1 MTLGSII
8 LGARSLDDAN
18 RLAHAIVNSIPE
30 PFLVLDAE
38 LRVLEASLSFYDIFK
53 VNPAATEGTLLYALG
68 NGQWDIPAL
77 RILLETILPEKVEM
91 DNFEVEHDFAEIGHK
106 IMLLNAR
113 KVMYDDAG
121 TMAILLAFRD
131 ITERRAIE
139 QEKAA
144 LLEHSEELLRHND
157 MLLEEMRH
165 RVANSLQ
172 IIASILLIKAQAV
185 SSQET
190 RFHLEDAHKRV
201 MSVAT
206 VQQYLHMTDGVE
218 QVEVFGYLE
227 KLCEGLASSMVGESQ
242 PVEVR
247 LLCDTGMIPSS
258 HAVSIG
264 LIVTELVINALKYA
278 FPNHKKEALI
288 IVGYEISGTDWNL
301 TVSDNGVGKS
311 DTSAPTVGGL
321 GTTIVDALAQQL
333 DAKVEITNGPEGLQV
348 LSPTQHLHRDCPR
361 PHEAPEYL
369 PLSKACL

>member
-1 MTLGSII
+1 MTIGSIGLI
-8 LGARSLDDAN
+8 VRSLDDAN

-30 PFLVLDAE
+30 PFVVLDAD
-38 LRVLEASLSFYDIFK
+38 LRVLEANISFYDNFK
-53 VNPAATEGTLLYALG
+53 VEPADTVGSLLYNLG
-68 NGQWDIPAL
+68 NDQWDIPAL
-77 RILLETILPEKVEM
+77 RLLLETILPEKAAL
-91 DNFEVEHDFAEIGHK
+91 DNFEVNHDFPDIGRK

-113 KVMYDDAG
+113 KVTYDDAG

-144 LLEHSEELLRHND
+144 LLARSEELRRHND

-172 IIASILLIKAQAV
+172 IIASILLIKAKAV

-201 MSVAT
+201 LSVAT

-218 QVEVFGYLE
+218 QVEVCGYLE
-227 KLCEGLASSMVGESQ
+227 KLCEGLANSMVGESH
-242 PVEVR
+242 PVKLDVI
-247 LLCDTGMIPSS
+247 CDTGMIPSA

-278 FPNHKKEALI
+278 FPDGKKDAVI

-301 TVSDNGVGKS
+301 SVSDNGVGKS
-311 DTSAPTVGGL
+311 DSATPTEGGL

-333 DAKVEITNGPEGLQV
+333 GAKVKITNSTDGLRVAITHATFASRIPE
-348 LSPTQHLHRDCPR
+348 P
-361 PHEAPEYL
+361 
-369 PLSKACL
+369 KAI

>member
-139 QEKAA
+139 QEKAE
-144 LLEHSEELLRHND
+144 LLEHSEELRRHND

-218 QVEVFGYLE
+218 QVEVCGYLE
-227 KLCEGLASSMVGESQ
+227 KLCEGLATSMVSESQ
-242 PVEVR
+242 PVKVNVI
-247 LLCDTGMIPSS
+247 CDNGMIASA

-288 IVGYEISGTDWNL
+288 IVGYEISGTDWKL

-348 LSPTQHLHRDCPR
+348 AITHATFASQ
-361 PHEAPEYL
+361 L
-369 PLSKACL
+369 PKAA

>member
-8 LGARSLDDAN
+8 LGARSLEDAN

-30 PFLVLDAE
+30 PFLVLDAD
-38 LRVLEASLSFYDIFK
+38 LRVLEVSHCFYQIFRVSPEETVGISLYD
-53 VNPAATEGTLLYALG
+53 LG

-77 RILLETILPEKVEM
+77 RLILETILPEKGEL
-91 DNFEVEHDFAEIGHK
+91 DDFEVEHNFADIGHK

-113 KVMYDDAG
+113 KVLYDDAG

-131 ITERRAIE
+131 ITERRTIE

-144 LLEHSEELLRHND
+144 LLERSEELRRHND

-172 IIASILLIKAQAV
+172 IIASIMLIKAQAV

-218 QVEVFGYLE
+218 QIEVCGYLE
-227 KLCEGLASSMVGESQ
+227 KLCEGLGTSMVSGGQ
-242 PVEVR
+242 PVELKVI
-247 LLCDTGMIPSS
+247 CDTGMIASA

-278 FPNHKKEALI
+278 FPDRKDNALI
-288 IVGYEISGTDWNL
+288 TISYEISGTDWRL

-311 DTSAPTVGGL
+311 DSVAATENGL
-321 GTTIVDALAQQL
+321 GTTIVNALAKQL
-333 DAKVEITNGPEGLQV
+333 GAQLTITSEPTGLKIAIAH
-348 LSPTQHLHRDCPR
+348 STFTSR
-361 PHEAPEYL
+361 L
-369 PLSKACL
+369 PQPS

>member
-1 MTLGSII
+1 MFPRSLLSSLMTLEPTI
-8 LGARSLDDAN
+8 LGARSLSDAN

-38 LRVLEASLSFYDIFK
+38 LRVLEVSHCFYEIFK
-53 VNPAATEGTLLYALG
+53 VRPEQTVGSSLYDLG
-68 NGQWDIPAL
+68 NGQWDIPTL
-77 RILLETILPEKVEM
+77 RVLLETILPEKTAM
-91 DNFEVEHDFAEIGHK
+91 DNFEVEHDFADIGHK

-131 ITERRAIE
+131 ITERRATE
-139 QEKAA
+139 LEKAA
-144 LLEHSEELLRHND
+144 LLERSEELRRHND

-172 IIASILLIKAQAV
+172 IIASILLIKAKAV

-201 MSVAT
+201 LSVAT

-218 QVEVFGYLE
+218 QVEVCGYLE
-227 KLCEGLASSMVGESQ
+227 KLCEGLANSMVGESH
-242 PVEVR
+242 PVKLDVI
-247 LLCDTGMIPSS
+247 CDTGMIPSA
-258 HAVSIG
+258 HAVSVG

-278 FPNHKKEALI
+278 FPNGKKDAVI
-288 IVGYEISGTDWNL
+288 IVGYEISGADWNL
-301 TVSDNGVGKS
+301 SVSDNGVGKS
-311 DTSAPTVGGL
+311 GSIAATEGGL

-333 DAKVEITNGPEGLQV
+333 DAKVKITNSPNGLRV
-348 LSPTQHLHRDCPR
+348 AITYATFASRIPKP
-361 PHEAPEYL
+361 
-369 PLSKACL
+369 KAI